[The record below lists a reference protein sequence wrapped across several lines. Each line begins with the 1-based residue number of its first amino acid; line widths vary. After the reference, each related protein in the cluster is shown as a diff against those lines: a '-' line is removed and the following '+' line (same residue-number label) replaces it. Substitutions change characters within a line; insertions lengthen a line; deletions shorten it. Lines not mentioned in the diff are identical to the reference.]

1 MNRLKATAIVLAAAL
16 AAGVPAAQA
25 AMPAQPTLKINTLD
39 GKPYD
44 LAQQRGKYVIVNYWA
59 TWCVPCIKEMP
70 DISRFVAAHKDQV
83 GAIGL
88 AYEDTDKADIQAFLA
103 KHPVSYPIAQVTLD
117 QPPKDFDEPRGLPT
131 TWLIGPDGKVA
142 RRFVGPVTEA
152 SLGEAIGLGKAGK

>member
-16 AAGVPAAQA
+16 AGGVPAAQA

-70 DISRFVAAHKDQV
+70 DISRFVAAHKDNV
-83 GAIGL
+83 AAIGL
-88 AYEDTDKADIQAFLA
+88 AYEDTEKADIQAFLA

-142 RRFVGPVTEA
+142 KRFVGPVTEA

>member
-1 MNRLKATAIVLAAAL
+1 MKRFPSIVLGAAL
-16 AAGVPAAQA
+16 ALGLPAAQA
-25 AMPAQPTLKINTLD
+25 AMPAQPALKITTLD

-70 DISRFVAAHKDQV
+70 DISRFVSAHKDKV
-83 GAIGL
+83 AAIGL
-88 AYEDTDKADIQAFLA
+88 AYEDTDKADIVAFLA

-117 QPPKDFDEPRGLPT
+117 KPVPDFDEPRGLPT

-142 RRFVGPVTEA
+142 KRFVGPVTEA
-152 SLGEAIGLGKAGK
+152 SLGDAIGLGKGK

>member
-1 MNRLKATAIVLAAAL
+1 MNRFTALAFAAAVAL
-16 AAGVPAAQA
+16 GVPAARA
-25 AMPAQPTLKINTLD
+25 AMPAQPALKVTTLD

-44 LAQQRGKYVIVNYWA
+44 LAQDRGKYVIVNYWA

-70 DISRFVAAHKDQV
+70 DISRFAATHKDKV
-83 GAIGL
+83 AAIGL

-117 QPPKDFDEPRGLPT
+117 KPVKDFDEPRGLPT

-142 RRFVGPVTEA
+142 KRFVGPVTEA
-152 SLGEAIGLGKAGK
+152 ALGEAIGLGK